1 MNKLNLRDYKI
12 LSELDKNAKASFNE
26 IGRKLRLSPSVVERR
41 VKNLIN
47 KGIIRNFKTV
57 INYKKLGWTYY
68 SVYVK
73 FQNINEEKKKEI
85 GLYLKNH
92 PLTGQCALC
101 DGEWQLI
108 YGFFGRDIFQV
119 NEEIRRFND
128 KFGKY
133 IKETQKIIH
142 IGSHH
147 YYRGYLINK
156 RIFREYEPVLGG
168 QEITIKLDEESL
180 QLLNLIRNNT
190 RINSVDISEKLKIS
204 LDSTRY
210 KIKKLIKEGIIYG
223 SWLHL
228 NPEKI
233 DINFYKVL
241 LKLKNTN
248 QTIEKSMLNFLNNDK
263 NVIRA
268 NNVFG
273 SWDYF
278 VDLEINKDEFRSFV
292 DTFTK
297 EFSDY
302 IQEYETLIVYEEIKF
317 DFSPIFPIK

>member
-47 KGIIRNFKTV
+47 KGVIRNFKTI

-68 SVYVK
+68 SIYVK

-85 GLYLKNH
+85 GLYLNNH
-92 PLTGQCALC
+92 PLTGQCVLC

-108 YGFFGRDIFQV
+108 YGFFGKDIFQV
-119 NEEIRRFND
+119 NEEIRKFND

-133 IKETQKIIH
+133 IKETQKMIH

-147 YYRGYLINK
+147 YYRGYLLNK
-156 RIFREYEPVLGG
+156 AIFRENEPFLGG
-168 QEITIKLDEESL
+168 QEVNQKIDEGSL
-180 QLLNLIRNNT
+180 QLLNELRNNSK
-190 RINSVDISEKLKIS
+190 INSVEISEKLKMN
-204 LDSTRY
+204 LDSARY
-210 KIKKLIKEGIIYG
+210 KIKKLTEGGIIYG

-233 DINFYKVL
+233 GLNFYKVL
-241 LKLKNTN
+241 LKLKNIN
-248 QTIEKSMLNFLNNDK
+248 QTIEKNMLNFLNNNK

-278 VDLEINKDEFRSFV
+278 VDLEIKKAEFRNFI
-292 DTFTK
+292 DTFTR

-302 IQEYETLIVYEEIKF
+302 IQEYETLVVY
-317 DFSPIFPIK
+317 D